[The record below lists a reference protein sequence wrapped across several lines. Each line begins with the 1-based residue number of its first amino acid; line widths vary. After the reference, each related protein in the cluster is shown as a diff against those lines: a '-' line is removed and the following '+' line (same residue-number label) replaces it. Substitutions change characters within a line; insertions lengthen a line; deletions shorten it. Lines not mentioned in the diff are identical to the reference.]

1 MVNQLDSHNL
11 FSDYQYGFRSGRSTA
26 DVLTVISERVYRAL
40 DACGETRAIA
50 LDISK
55 AFDKVWHAG
64 LLHKLKA
71 YGVSGPFLDIIK
83 SFLSDRKIRVVLDG
97 QSSSSYSINAGV
109 PQGSVLGPTLFLIFI
124 NDLPDNI
131 LSKLAIYADDT
142 TVYSCLGKTNDVF
155 DKVEMAAELEVDLR
169 TVVEWGDKWLVTFN
183 SSKTKLLSINR
194 FKDPFLPSVMM
205 NGAELPENSHF
216 RLLGLT
222 FSNDF
227 SWNNYIESIA
237 KSAAMK
243 VGSLYRA
250 RNFLS
255 PESILYLYK
264 ATIRPCIEY
273 CCHIWAGASADCLSL
288 LDRIQRR
295 ITNIIGPDL
304 SSNFQSLSHRRNVAS
319 LSLFYK
325 YFHGSMF
332 RCN

>member
-1 MVNQLDSHNL
+1 MLNHLDSHNL

-26 DVLTVISERVYRAL
+26 DVLTVISERVYRTL

-183 SSKTKLLSINR
+183 SSKTKLLSIIDLTTL
-194 FKDPFLPSVMM
+194 FCLP
-205 NGAELPENSHF
+205 L
-216 RLLGLT
+216 
-222 FSNDF
+222 
-227 SWNNYIESIA
+227 
-237 KSAAMK
+237 
-243 VGSLYRA
+243 
-250 RNFLS
+250 
-255 PESILYLYK
+255 
-264 ATIRPCIEY
+264 
-273 CCHIWAGASADCLSL
+273 
-288 LDRIQRR
+288 
-295 ITNIIGPDL
+295 
-304 SSNFQSLSHRRNVAS
+304 
-319 LSLFYK
+319 
-325 YFHGSMF
+325 
-332 RCN
+332 

>member
-1 MVNQLDSHNL
+1 MTANTNI
-11 FSDYQYGFRSGRSTA
+11 FKSG
-26 DVLTVISERVYRAL
+26 L
-40 DACGETRAIA
+40 
-50 LDISK
+50 
-55 AFDKVWHAG
+55 
-64 LLHKLKA
+64 
-71 YGVSGPFLDIIK
+71 
-83 SFLSDRKIRVVLDG
+83 
-97 QSSSSYSINAGV
+97 NAGV

-124 NDLPDNI
+124 NDLPNNI

-155 DKVEMAAELEVDLR
+155 NKVEMAAELKVDLR

-183 SSKTKLLSINR
+183 PSKTKLLSINR

-205 NGAELPENSHF
+205 NRAELPENSHF
-216 RLLGLT
+216 CLLGLT

-250 RNFLS
+250 QNFLS

-273 CCHIWAGASADCLSL
+273 CCHVWAGASAGCLSL

-295 ITNIIGPDL
+295 ITNI
-304 SSNFQSLSHRRNVAS
+304 
-319 LSLFYK
+319 Y
-325 YFHGSMF
+325 
-332 RCN
+332 CWT

>member
-1 MVNQLDSHNL
+1 M
-11 FSDYQYGFRSGRSTA
+11 T
-26 DVLTVISERVYRAL
+26 
-40 DACGETRAIA
+40 
-50 LDISK
+50 
-55 AFDKVWHAG
+55 
-64 LLHKLKA
+64 
-71 YGVSGPFLDIIK
+71 
-83 SFLSDRKIRVVLDG
+83 
-97 QSSSSYSINAGV
+97 
-109 PQGSVLGPTLFLIFI
+109 
-124 NDLPDNI
+124 
-131 LSKLAIYADDT
+131 
-142 TVYSCLGKTNDVF
+142 
-155 DKVEMAAELEVDLR
+155 AELEVDLR

-237 KSAAMK
+237 KSTAMK
-243 VGSLYRA
+243 AGSLYRA

-264 ATIRPCIEY
+264 ATIRPCIKY

-288 LDRIQRR
+288 LDQIQRR
-295 ITNIIGPDL
+295 ITNIVGPDL

-325 YFHGSMF
+325 YFHGSCPDELKSLTPTLKSF
-332 RCN
+332 NRVTRYSANAHPFTVQLPSYNRQFYSTSFFPRTSDLWNSLPSSCFPPSFDLQKFKCNVHRHLST

>member
-1 MVNQLDSHNL
+1 MVNRLDTHNL

-26 DVLTVISERVYRAL
+26 DVLTVISECVYRVL
-40 DACGETRAIA
+40 DACGGTRAIA
-50 LDISK
+50 PDISK
-55 AFDKVWHAG
+55 AFDKVRHAG

-194 FKDPFLPSVMM
+194 FKPDPFISAFRYHQM

-237 KSAAMK
+237 KTAAMK
-243 VGSLYRA
+243 LV
-250 RNFLS
+250 LS
-255 PESILYLYK
+255 
-264 ATIRPCIEY
+264 IEHGTFCPQRVSY
-273 CCHIWAGASADCLSL
+273 IFTRLPFVLVLNTAVIFGLVLLLIVLGCL
-288 LDRIQRR
+288 
-295 ITNIIGPDL
+295 TG
-304 SSNFQSLSHRRNVAS
+304 
-319 LSLFYK
+319 
-325 YFHGSMF
+325 F
-332 RCN
+332 RGE